1 MHQSKKFKHLELSLA
16 MIIWRAQNYSGQTH
30 QKVPVLFAL
39 GHVYDISI
47 PDSFMIPAIGY
58 VPNILGMIPDIYW

>member
-1 MHQSKKFKHLELSLA
+1 

-47 PDSFMIPAIGY
+47 PDSFMIPAVGY
-58 VPNILGMIPDIYW
+58 GPNILGMIPEIYC